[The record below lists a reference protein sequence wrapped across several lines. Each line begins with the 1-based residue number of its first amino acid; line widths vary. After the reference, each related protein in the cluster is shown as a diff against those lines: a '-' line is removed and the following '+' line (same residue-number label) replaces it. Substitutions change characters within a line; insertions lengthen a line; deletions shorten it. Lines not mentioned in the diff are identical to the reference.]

1 MKKPQHPPT
10 AIIPRIVK
18 GIIPTTAIA
27 SGILS
32 PPSWGAP
39 GDLDPAFGDMGRASF
54 PLQGPAFHVQ
64 ELTADESLIAG
75 GELCD
80 FRTDYYCYY
89 QTYADGFIG
98 QVSPTGSLDLQ
109 AAAAVLGETEVF
121 DFALQPD
128 GKVIA
133 VGRKFSANKS
143 ILTVFR
149 LVPGGSLDPNFA
161 DKGVMHYAMDTT
173 GQSVVLDPSGAIVV
187 AGSNVGKLMV
197 LRLLGNGTVDGSFG
211 NGGVYTGPPNDNT
224 RIHIL
229 RTGSGGYRVSA
240 TLSNLPQSGVSSCAV
255 VALTAAGAVD
265 TTFGASGIAALASHQ
280 PGTSTSC
287 QAMTAQ
293 SDGNLLLGGQ
303 DGGHGFVNRLLA
315 SGALDPSLAADA
327 VQSNMAEATALAVDP
342 AGSILVAG
350 APNPGVSGA
359 LILRLHATGLLD
371 GLFGSGGLSWIDLP
385 SSKATGPTVEDLS
398 VLTDGRILAAGGEW
412 STTNGQ
418 QPLLVRLLGTTG
430 APGAGIIGATQTILS
445 AKEGDNAV
453 VTIRRTGGATGDV
466 SVAYRTADYQ
476 GGDAALATSGADYT
490 PVTGRLTWADGDRSD
505 RQITV
510 PIIADAGQV
519 EEAER
524 FNVMLTDAKGGAEI
538 GTQDAI
544 VEIAA
549 DGDPAGQFGFDASAI
564 DVNETDGN
572 VQVVVDRNYYS
583 KGAISVTLTPVA
595 GSATAADFGTAPITL
610 SWADGDSAP
619 KTATI
624 PIVKDSIVES
634 AESFTIELSNPTGG
648 ALVGPHSRVVV
659 TIHDVAPPPP
669 PPSGG
674 GGAFDW
680 FALLCLGCVRWL
692 QRRTA

>member
-1 MKKPQHPPT
+1 
-10 AIIPRIVK
+10 
-18 GIIPTTAIA
+18 
-27 SGILS
+27 
-32 PPSWGAP
+32 
-39 GDLDPAFGDMGRASF
+39 
-54 PLQGPAFHVQ
+54 
-64 ELTADESLIAG
+64 
-75 GELCD
+75 
-80 FRTDYYCYY
+80 
-89 QTYADGFIG
+89 
-98 QVSPTGSLDLQ
+98 
-109 AAAAVLGETEVF
+109 
-121 DFALQPD
+121 
-128 GKVIA
+128 
-133 VGRKFSANKS
+133 
-143 ILTVFR
+143 
-149 LVPGGSLDPNFA
+149 
-161 DKGVMHYAMDTT
+161 
-173 GQSVVLDPSGAIVV
+173 
-187 AGSNVGKLMV
+187 
-197 LRLLGNGTVDGSFG
+197 
-211 NGGVYTGPPNDNT
+211 
-224 RIHIL
+224 
-229 RTGSGGYRVSA
+229 
-240 TLSNLPQSGVSSCAV
+240 
-255 VALTAAGAVD
+255 
-265 TTFGASGIAALASHQ
+265 
-280 PGTSTSC
+280 
-287 QAMTAQ
+287 MTAQ

-385 SSKATGPTVEDLS
+385 SSKATAPTVEDLS